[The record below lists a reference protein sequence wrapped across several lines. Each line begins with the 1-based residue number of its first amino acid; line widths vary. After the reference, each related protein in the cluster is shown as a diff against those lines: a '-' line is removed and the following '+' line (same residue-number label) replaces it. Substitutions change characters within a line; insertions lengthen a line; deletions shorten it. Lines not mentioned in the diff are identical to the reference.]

1 MKSNDKLSE
10 LLKNNINNVIF
21 NNFEQADYNNYDE
34 IIKTIISQNNSNDK
48 KIEYQQ
54 PEDVNNG
61 ECIEFR
67 ALDDIDD
74 SRYIVYVNEHRI
86 RDRISDI
93 SSTQN
98 IDEKRQL
105 TLELLYDIVSGSYV
119 VSNQYK
125 NRTSKDIEQ
134 NVIGINNL
142 VSDKV
147 KNKVTYLQR
156 KDSLDKLRFNIEET
170 LTDLNDNN
178 RKYIEDSLKNYEQK
192 EILQASVNE
201 MKDYISKVDE
211 LSKSYKMYPNEDK
224 SSILKRIT
232 NDYRKRI
239 ENISKYMES
248 DKEEYEFSQDGDKIT
263 NITRNLAGNM
273 EINYKKVDELEKN
286 HIGSIEKYELLN
298 SDVLLANEILNSNV
312 TYLDIEDES
321 VPDKIRKLYEDIQKD
336 NEKFESIDPDEAV
349 KQYILDTY
357 PEMAISLGKYLQK
370 DDLEKVIET
379 LPENIKLEIED
390 ILKENGKNYDEFIA
404 EISKKN
410 KNDSKKLEKE
420 TIAFDK
426 KYGEDL
432 YKEFKEFTKEEKEA
446 FFKYSAIDDSVAQ
459 GVLKRLEEEIKSIKP
474 DVRKEEASN
483 IANREYGDYYNNEM
497 LSDYYKFKELRENN
511 ILSSNDKISNIIKNK
526 IGDNKNLNNRFEKY
540 FNSSDIAKELN
551 NMDYQDFKY
560 FYDNID
566 DMRQMLEEID
576 KEVKIPYQN
585 HIENLGD
592 TLLKVVKYK
601 NDEEFEDIL
610 NSLKSD
616 KEKEEVV
623 SIINYQVLKENN
635 NEMKKINLIERNS
648 NKSFNENDFI
658 LAKQYCNLKYKSME
672 FNLAEK
678 AALNNV
684 SVLENDD
691 IGVQELINKMNFY
704 ESRNLEIDKAKTKN
718 YKDAQINK
726 SDILQKIKNKF
737 EKLSL
742 NEHNKNQPDAYIG

>member
-10 LLKNNINNVIF
+10 ILKNNINNVIF
-21 NNFEQADYNNYDE
+21 NNFGQVNFNNYDE

-74 SRYIVYVNEHRI
+74 TRYIVYVNEHRI

-201 MKDYISKVDE
+201 MEDYISKVDE
-211 LSKSYKMYPNEDK
+211 LSKLYKMYPNEDK

-239 ENISKYMES
+239 ENLSKYMES

-298 SDVLLANEILNSNV
+298 SDILLANEILNSNV

-349 KQYILDTY
+349 KLYILDTY

-410 KNDSKKLEKE
+410 KNESKKLEKE

>member
-273 EINYKKVDELEKN
+273 EINYKKVDELEEN
-286 HIGSIEKYELLN
+286 HVGSIEKYELLN

-410 KNDSKKLEKE
+410 KNESKKLEKE

>member
-34 IIKTIISQNNSNDK
+34 IIKTIISQNNSNDN

-410 KNDSKKLEKE
+410 KNESKKLEKE

>member
-273 EINYKKVDELEKN
+273 EINYKKVDELEEN
-286 HIGSIEKYELLN
+286 HVGSIEKYELLN

-410 KNDSKKLEKE
+410 KNESKKLEKE

-474 DVRKEEASN
+474 DVRKEETSN

>member
-201 MKDYISKVDE
+201 MEDYISKVDE

-286 HIGSIEKYELLN
+286 HVGSIEKYELLN

-410 KNDSKKLEKE
+410 KNESKKLEKE

>member
-286 HIGSIEKYELLN
+286 HIGSIEKCELLN

-410 KNDSKKLEKE
+410 KNESKKLEKE

>member
-1 MKSNDKLSE
+1 MRSNDKLSE
-10 LLKNNINNVIF
+10 ILKSNVNNIIF
-21 NNFEQADYNNYDE
+21 NNFEQLDFNNYSQ
-34 IIKTIISQNNSNDK
+34 IIKNITSQNNLNDK

-54 PEDVNNG
+54 PDDINR
-61 ECIEFR
+61 ECVEFNV
-67 ALDDIDD
+67 LDDINE
-74 SRYIVYVNEHRI
+74 SKYIVYVNEYRI

-93 SSTQN
+93 SSTTN
-98 IDEKRQL
+98 IDEKRQI
-105 TLELLYDIVSGSYV
+105 TLELLYDIVSDSYV
-119 VSNQYK
+119 ASNQYK

-134 NVIGINNL
+134 NIIGINNL
-142 VSDKV
+142 VSDKI

-156 KDSLDKLRFNIEET
+156 KDALDKLRFNIEET

-178 RKYIEDSLKNYEQK
+178 RKYIENSLGNYEQK
-192 EILQASVNE
+192 EIIKACVNE
-201 MKDYISKVDE
+201 MEDYIAKVDE
-211 LSKSYKMYPNEDK
+211 LSNLYKMYPNEEK
-224 SSILKRIT
+224 SSILKRMT
-232 NDYRKRI
+232 NDYKKRI
-239 ENISKYMES
+239 EDIGKYMDS

-273 EINYKKVDELEKN
+273 EINYKKVDELKQN
-286 HIGSIEKYELLN
+286 YTGNIEKYEMLN
-298 SDVLLANEILNSNV
+298 EDIILAKKVLNSNV
-312 TYLDIEDES
+312 TYFDIESGD
-321 VPDKIRKLYEDIQKD
+321 VPDKIKKLYENIQKD
-336 NEKFESIDPDEAV
+336 NEKFESIDPDETV

-357 PEMAISLGKYLQK
+357 PEMAISIGNYLQK
-370 DDLEKVIET
+370 DNLENVIEE
-379 LPENIKLEIED
+379 LPENIKDEIED
-390 ILKENGKNYDEFIA
+390 ILKENGKSYEEFIT
-404 EISKKN
+404 EISKKS
-410 KNDSKKLEKE
+410 KAEKKKLEKE
-420 TIAFDK
+420 TTAFEK

-432 YKEFKEFTKEEKEA
+432 YEEFKEFTNTEKEA
-446 FFKYSAIDDSVAQ
+446 FFKYSTIDDSVAQ
-459 GVLKRLEEEIKSIKP
+459 GILKRLENEANAIKP
-474 DVRKEEASN
+474 SVRKEESSN
-483 IANREYGDYYNNEM
+483 IAKREYEDSSDNEL
-497 LSDYYKFKELRENN
+497 LSDYYKFKEFRKENLQN
-511 ILSSNDKISNIIKNK
+511 TNEKILSMIKSK

>member
-211 LSKSYKMYPNEDK
+211 LSKSYKMYPNEDE

-286 HIGSIEKYELLN
+286 HVGSIEKYELLN

-410 KNDSKKLEKE
+410 KNESKKLEKE

-474 DVRKEEASN
+474 DLRKEEASN

>member
-1 MKSNDKLSE
+1 MRSNDKLSE
-10 LLKNNINNVIF
+10 ILKSNVNNIIF
-21 NNFEQADYNNYDE
+21 NNFEQLDFNNYSQ
-34 IIKTIISQNNSNDK
+34 IIKNITSQNNLNDK

-54 PEDVNNG
+54 PDDINR
-61 ECIEFR
+61 ECVEFNV
-67 ALDDIDD
+67 LDDINE
-74 SRYIVYVNEHRI
+74 SKYIVYVNEYRI

-93 SSTQN
+93 SSTTN
-98 IDEKRQL
+98 IDEKRQI
-105 TLELLYDIVSGSYV
+105 TLELLYDIVSDSYV
-119 VSNQYK
+119 ASNQYK

-134 NVIGINNL
+134 NIIGINNL
-142 VSDKV
+142 VSDKI

-156 KDSLDKLRFNIEET
+156 KDALDKLRFNIEET

-178 RKYIEDSLKNYEQK
+178 RKYIENSLGNYEQK
-192 EILQASVNE
+192 EIIKACVNE
-201 MKDYISKVDE
+201 MEDYIAKVDE
-211 LSKSYKMYPNEDK
+211 LSNLYKMYPNEEK
-224 SSILKRIT
+224 SSILKRMT
-232 NDYRKRI
+232 NDYKKRI
-239 ENISKYMES
+239 EDIGKYMDS

-273 EINYKKVDELEKN
+273 EINYKKVDELKQN
-286 HIGSIEKYELLN
+286 YTGNIEKYEMLN
-298 SDVLLANEILNSNV
+298 EDIILAKKVLNSNV
-312 TYLDIEDES
+312 TYFDIESGD
-321 VPDKIRKLYEDIQKD
+321 VPDKIKKLYENIQKD
-336 NEKFESIDPDEAV
+336 NEKFESIDPDETV

-357 PEMAISLGKYLQK
+357 PEMAISIGNYLQK
-370 DDLEKVIET
+370 DNLENVIEE
-379 LPENIKLEIED
+379 LPENIKDEIED
-390 ILKENGKNYDEFIA
+390 ILKENGKSYEEFIT
-404 EISKKN
+404 EISKKS
-410 KNDSKKLEKE
+410 KAEKKKLEKE
-420 TIAFDK
+420 TTAFEK

-432 YKEFKEFTKEEKEA
+432 YEEFKEFTNTEKEA
-446 FFKYSAIDDSVAQ
+446 FFKYSTIDDSVAQ
-459 GVLKRLEEEIKSIKP
+459 GILKRLENEANAIKP
-474 DVRKEEASN
+474 SVRKEESSN
-483 IANREYGDYYNNEM
+483 IAKREYEDSSDNEL
-497 LSDYYKFKELRENN
+497 LSDYYKFKEFRKENLQN
-511 ILSSNDKISNIIKNK
+511 TNEKILSMIKSK

-566 DMRQMLEEID
+566 DMRQMIEEID
-576 KEVKIPYQN
+576 NEIKIPYQN
-585 HIENLGD
+585 HIDNVAD

-623 SIINYQVLKENN
+623 GIINYQIIKENN
-635 NEMKKINLIERNS
+635 NEMKKINLIEKS
-648 NKSFNENDFI
+648 SSKSFNEKDFI
-658 LAKQYCNLKYKSME
+658 LAKQYCNLKHKSME

-684 SVLENDD
+684 KVLENDE

-737 EKLSL
+737 ENLSL
-742 NEHNKNQPDAYIG
+742 NEYNKNQPDAYIG